1 MDAKFLKECETLA
14 FQNKLSFREAAK
26 RLDRANVER
35 YCTDLVS
42 LEKFYYTAGGQTLTV
57 KIPLKKA
64 PKIGRLFLTDAVKS
78 AVRDVQQGRLDYPE
92 FLRALMRAGVVY
104 YDVFVRGRRVIYT
117 GRDGDF
123 HVENFTS
130 PKVPR

>member
-1 MDAKFLKECETLA
+1 MNAKILRECETLA

-26 RLDRANVER
+26 RLSQAHVER
-35 YCTDLVS
+35 YCADLVR
-42 LEKFYYTAGGQTLTV
+42 LEKFYYAAGSQTHTE
-57 KIPLKKA
+57 KIPLTKA
-64 PKIGRLFLTDAVKS
+64 PRIGRLFLTDAVKA

-92 FLRALMRAGVVY
+92 FLRAIMRAGVVY

-123 HVENFTS
+123 HVENF
-130 PKVPR
+130 PRGK